1 MLLLRRRSLAILAAG
16 GLCSRAAAAA
26 DTPAAV
32 HGGGSSFVSPVMARW
47 TEGAKS
53 KGMSVE
59 YAVLGAG
66 SSQNQ
71 ILAGDIDYA
80 AGELAMS
87 SEKLRLAELV
97 QFPVV
102 FGAITF
108 SVNIEGIAD
117 GQLRLNAAL
126 LGGIFSGAL
135 KKWNDPAI
143 AAANPGPAL
152 PDLDIRPVFLGD
164 TTGAVFST
172 STTLVRY
179 LMANNADWQAKFTTK
194 IGSRWAVGSMVPT
207 SAAMVPLLKSRPGGI
222 GYMALGTA
230 LSNKL
235 PRVVLQNK
243 SGEMLLPSPAS
254 LQTTVSKIDWKASP
268 DLVVNVTDLPG
279 AGVWPLVLCSY
290 AVMSRAAAKKDR
302 AEKVR
307 AFFTYAL
314 NDGGD
319 AAIAS
324 SALPL
329 PAEAKAKVLELL
341 SKG

>member
-1 MLLLRRRSLAILAAG
+1 MLVSKRRSLGILAAV
-16 GLCSRAAAAA
+16 GLCSRTVSAA
-26 DTPAAV
+26 DAPAEL

-47 TEGAKS
+47 TEGAKA

-80 AGELAMS
+80 AGELAMAP
-87 SEKLRLAELV
+87 EKLALGELV

-102 FGAITF
+102 FGAVAF
-108 SVNIEGIAD
+108 AVNIDGVAD
-117 GQLRLNAAL
+117 GQLKLNAAL
-126 LGGIFSGAL
+126 LGAIFSGAL

-143 AAANPGPAL
+143 GAANPGLTL

-164 TTGAVFST
+164 PNGAIFST

-179 LMANNADWQAKFTTK
+179 LMANNADWQAKFAAK
-194 IGSRWAVGSMVPT
+194 IGSRWSVGSMVPT
-207 SAAMVPLLKSRPGGI
+207 SAAMVPLLKSRPGSI

-235 PRVVLQNK
+235 TRVMLKNK
-243 SGEMLLPSPAS
+243 NGDMLLPSPES
-254 LQTTVSKIDWKASP
+254 LQAAVSKVDWKASP
-268 DLVVNVTDLPG
+268 DLVVNPTDLAG

-290 AVMSRAAAKKDR
+290 AVMSRAAAKKARTD
-302 AEKVR
+302 AVR
-307 AFFTYAL
+307 EFFTYAL
-314 NDGGD
+314 NEG
-319 AAIAS
+319 AAAATAS
-324 SALPL
+324 SALAL

-341 SKG
+341 AKG